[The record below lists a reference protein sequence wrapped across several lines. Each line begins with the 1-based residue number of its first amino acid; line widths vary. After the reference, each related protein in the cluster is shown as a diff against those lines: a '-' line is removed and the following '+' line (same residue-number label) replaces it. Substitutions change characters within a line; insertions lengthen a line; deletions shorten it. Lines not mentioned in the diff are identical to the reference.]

1 MNSFTTAQVQNI
13 INEMSNQVLKD
24 EIDSS
29 VAKTLMNVAINR
41 LNLLMTHIGHLEEK
55 LESTIESNRMLAVH
69 AENIIAENQRLQ
81 QIAKY

>member
-1 MNSFTTAQVQNI
+1 MNSFTTAQIQNI
-13 INEMSNQVLKD
+13 INEMSNQILKD

-29 VAKTLMNVAINR
+29 VARTLMNVAINR

>member
-1 MNSFTTAQVQNI
+1 MNSFTTAQIQNI

-24 EIDSS
+24 EVDSS
-29 VAKTLMNVAINR
+29 VAKTLMSIAINR

-55 LESTIESNRMLAVH
+55 LESTIESNKIFTVH

>member
-1 MNSFTTAQVQNI
+1 MNSFTTAQIQNI

-24 EIDSS
+24 EVDSS
-29 VAKTLMNVAINR
+29 VAKTLMSIAINR

-55 LESTIESNRMLAVH
+55 LESTIESNKILTVH

>member
-1 MNSFTTAQVQNI
+1 MDSFTTLQIQNI
-13 INEMSNQVLKD
+13 INEMSNQILKD
-24 EIDSS
+24 DIDSS
-29 VAKTLMNVAINR
+29 VSRTLMSVAINR
-41 LNLLMTHIGHLEEK
+41 LNLLMTHIGHLEQK

>member
-13 INEMSNQVLKD
+13 INEMSNQILKD

-29 VAKTLMNVAINR
+29 VARTLMNVAINR